1 MFSTD
6 LDGDGDKDVLASS
19 YFDNKLVWF
28 ENLDG
33 VAVDFENT
41 QQVISTSLNS
51 LFNPFVIDINQ
62 DNNLDLISISNF
74 GNRIFLV

>member
-1 MFSTD
+1 LFSTD

-41 QQVISTSLNS
+41 QQVISTQGKR
-51 LFNPFVIDINQ
+51 IIN
-62 DNNLDLISISNF
+62 
-74 GNRIFLV
+74 